1 MLLFLTALYVILVS
15 FILYRIVQTFKV
27 KNRMAENVFL
37 IVSSCLVAFVIGI
50 FRTDLQS
57 IFMIISLLLLVAY
70 FIVAARRL

>member
-1 MLLFLTALYVILVS
+1 MLLILTALYVILVS

>member
-1 MLLFLTALYVILVS
+1 MLLILTVLYVILVS

-50 FRTDLQS
+50 FRTDLQC

-70 FIVAARRL
+70 FIVAVRRL